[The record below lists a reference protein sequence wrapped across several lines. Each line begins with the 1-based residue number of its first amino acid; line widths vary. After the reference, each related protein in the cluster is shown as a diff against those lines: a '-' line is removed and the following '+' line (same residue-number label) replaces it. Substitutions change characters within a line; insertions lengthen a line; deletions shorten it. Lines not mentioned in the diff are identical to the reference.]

1 METKQII
8 LANGYTFNAT
18 ENGNNYIPTKK
29 IDEAELNDDNLIEVK
44 VGDQILT
51 NRRYVKAVCDGKD
64 SIIFA
69 EISEEEIAQ
78 TKLTAQIQYVAMM
91 CDVDMERI

>member
-8 LANGYTFNAT
+8 LANGYTFNAE
-18 ENGNNYIPTKK
+18 ENGNNYLPTKK
-29 IDEAELNDDNLIEVK
+29 IDETQLNDDNLIEVK
-44 VGDQILT
+44 IGDTVLH
-51 NRRYVKAVCDGKD
+51 NRRYVKAEVGGKN

-69 EISEEEIAQ
+69 KISEDEIAR

-91 CDVDMERI
+91 ADVDMEGI